1 MSARGL
7 VKVAGRLRG
16 RGRMVTTCSHVG
28 VAAFDDRLFSL
39 AKRRLCPFSQ
49 HAPKQKKQTSRVRGG
64 EGEENAKAHIIQIMN
79 VNYSVFS
86 MFMVHAT

>member
-49 HAPKQKKQTSRVRGG
+49 HAPKQKKRVRH
-64 EGEENAKAHIIQIMN
+64 EKGEESGKAHIIQIMN

>member
-16 RGRMVTTCSHVG
+16 MGRMVTTCSHVG

-49 HAPKQKKQTSRVRGG
+49 HAPKQKKQKRRVRGG
-64 EGEENAKAHIIQIMN
+64 ERGKERESIQIMN

-86 MFMVHAT
+86 MFMVHGT